1 MTVEPET
8 TNGGRTGRLD
18 GVLGLVERVGNRLP
32 NPFVLFTGLLVLI
45 AVVSTIVAAFGVTV
59 TVPGVDEPVPVRGA
73 LTPDALVALMDGV
86 IDNFVTFPALGP
98 VLTVVLGVGVA
109 QGTGALESA
118 VRLVFSRVSRR
129 AVPYVVALV
138 ACQGHV
144 MSDAS
149 FLVIPPLAALVFL
162 AVGRHPVAGLIG
174 AYACTATGY
183 AGGLFMGT
191 LDASLAG
198 ITQKAASLLPA
209 GAGFAG
215 NIAMNWYFGAA
226 AGLILPLVGGF
237 IIDRVLEPRLGPWRR
252 GDTARNGSADEG
264 ADEATG
270 LRVTREEKRAVLVA
284 AGAVLL
290 FAVLLGIAWV
300 LPGSPL
306 QGEGGT
312 LIPSP
317 LLDNIVIAIA
327 ASFLIFGVVYAR
339 VLPVAKEKREVG
351 TLMQNAIRDMA
362 GFIVLIFI
370 VSQTLAVLTYSNLG
384 TLMAVGLAN
393 AAEGVGL
400 QGFAVLAFLVVISA
414 LLNLV
419 ITSGSGLWSL
429 ESTVMVPGLML
440 LDLSPAV
447 IQAAHRI
454 GDSVTQAVSPMHIF
468 LYLVLTMARRYVP
481 EMQLGTLVARL
492 LPFVPAFAVVWVGIL
507 AVFFF
512 ADLPPGPGQSIY
524 LP

>member
-1 MTVEPET
+1 MGINQDSNLQDDLT
-8 TNGGRTGRLD
+8 TEGGSGRLG
-18 GVLGLVERVGNRLP
+18 GVLGFVEKLGNKLP
-32 NPFVLFTGLLVLI
+32 NPFLLFVGLLGLI
-45 AVVSTIVAAFGVTV
+45 AVASTVVAAFHVEV
-59 TVPGVDEPVPVRGA
+59 IVPGVKEAVPVRAA
-73 LTPDALVALMDGV
+73 LAPDGLVALMEGA
-86 IDNFVTFPALGP
+86 IDNFVSFPALGP
-98 VLTVVLGVGVA
+98 VLVVVLGVGVA
-109 QGTGALESA
+109 QGTGGLEAA
-118 VRLVFSRVSRR
+118 VRLVFSRVPRG

-162 AVGRHPVAGLIG
+162 AVGRHPLAGLIG

-183 AGGLFMGT
+183 GGGLLMGT

-209 GAGFAG
+209 GSDFHG
-215 NIAMNWYFGAA
+215 NIAMNYYFGVA
-226 AGLILPLVGGF
+226 AGLILPIVGGLL
-237 IIDRVLEPRLGPWRR
+237 IDKVLEPKLGPWR
-252 GDTARNGSADEG
+252 GGENTEG
-264 ADEATG
+264 VQVSKA
-270 LRVTREEKRAVLVA
+270 EKRAVLVA
-284 AGAVLL
+284 AGAVAL
-290 FAVLLGIAWV
+290 FGVLLTVAWL

-317 LLDNIVIAIA
+317 LLSNLVIAISL
-327 ASFLIFGVVYAR
+327 SFLIFGVVYAR
-339 VLPVAKEKREVG
+339 VLPVQRDKREVG
-351 TLMQNAIRDMA
+351 ALMEKSIRDMA

-370 VSQTLAVLTYSNLG
+370 VSQTLAVLAYSNLG
-384 TLMAVGLAN
+384 VLMAVKLAD
-393 AAEGVGL
+393 AAESVGL
-400 QGFAVLAFLVVISA
+400 QGFGVLVFLVLLSSM
-414 LLNLV
+414 LNLV

-440 LDLSPAV
+440 LDLSPAM

-468 LYLVLTMARRYVP
+468 LYLVLTMARRYEP
-481 EMQLGTLVARL
+481 NLKLGTLIARL
-492 LPFVPAFAVVWVGIL
+492 LPFVPAFAVVWIGIL
-507 AVFFF
+507 ALFFF
-512 ADLPPGPGQSIY
+512 LGLPPGPGQSVF

>member
-1 MTVEPET
+1 MATNKHNATDDELT
-8 TNGGRTGRLD
+8 TNGETGRLS
-18 GVLGLVERVGNRLP
+18 GVLGLVERLGNKLP
-32 NPFVLFTGLLVLI
+32 NPFLLFVGLLLLI
-45 AVVSTIVAAFGVTV
+45 AVASTVVAAFHVTV
-59 TVPGVDEPVPVRGA
+59 NVPGVKEAVPVRAA
-73 LTPDALVALMDGV
+73 LAPDGLVALMDGA

-98 VLTVVLGVGVA
+98 VLVVVLGVGVA
-109 QGTGALESA
+109 QGTGGLEAA
-118 VRLVFSRVSRR
+118 VRLVFSRVPRG

-162 AVGRHPVAGLIG
+162 AVGRHPLAGLIG

-183 AGGLFMGT
+183 GGGLLMGT

-209 GAGFAG
+209 GQDFHG
-215 NIAMNWYFGAA
+215 NIAMNYYFGVA
-226 AGLILPLVGGF
+226 AGLILPIVGGLL
-237 IIDRVLEPRLGPWRR
+237 IDKVLEPRLGPWR
-252 GDTARNGSADEG
+252 GESAE
-264 ADEATG
+264 TG
-270 LRVTREEKRAVLVA
+270 GVRVSQGEKRAVLVA
-284 AGAVLL
+284 AGAVVV
-290 FAVLLGIAWV
+290 FGVLLAVAWL

-317 LLDNIVIAIA
+317 LLSNLVIAISL
-327 ASFLIFGVVYAR
+327 SFLIFGVVYAR
-339 VLPVAKEKREVG
+339 VLPVEREQRAVGALMEKS
-351 TLMQNAIRDMA
+351 IRDMA

-370 VSQTLAVLTYSNLG
+370 VSQTLAVLAYSNLG
-384 TLMAVGLAN
+384 VLMAVKLAD

-400 QGFAVLAFLVVISA
+400 QGFGVLVFLVVLSSM
-414 LLNLV
+414 LNLV

-440 LDLSPAV
+440 LDLSPAM

-454 GDSVTQAVSPMHIF
+454 GDSVTQAISPMHIF
-468 LYLVLTMARRYVP
+468 LYLVLTMARRYEP
-481 EMQLGTLVARL
+481 NLKLGTLVARL
-492 LPFVPAFAVVWVGIL
+492 LPFAPAFAVVWIGIL
-507 AVFFF
+507 ALFYFLG
-512 ADLPPGPGQSIY
+512 LPPGPGQSVF

>member
-1 MTVEPET
+1 MTTKNDNRTDDGPTVE
-8 TNGGRTGRLD
+8 NGTGRLG
-18 GVLGLVERVGNRLP
+18 GVLGLVERVGNKLP
-32 NPFVLFTGLLVLI
+32 NPFLLFVGLLVLI
-45 AVVSTIVAAFGVTV
+45 AVASTIVAAFGVKV
-59 TVPGVDEPVPVRGA
+59 AVPGVKEAMPVRGA
-73 LTPDALVALMDGV
+73 LTPDGLVALMGGV

-98 VLTVVLGVGVA
+98 VLVVVLGVGVA
-109 QGTGALESA
+109 QGTGGLEAA
-118 VRLVFSRVSRR
+118 VRLVFSRVPRW

-162 AVGRHPVAGLIG
+162 AVGRHPLAGLIG

-183 AGGLFMGT
+183 GGGLLLGT

-209 GAGFAG
+209 GSDFHG
-215 NIAMNWYFGAA
+215 NIAMNYFFGAA
-226 AGLILPLVGGF
+226 AGLILPIVGGLL
-237 IIDRVLEPRLGPWRR
+237 IDKVLEPKLGRWQ
-252 GDTARNGSADEG
+252 GEAEENARVQVSPA
-264 ADEATG
+264 
-270 LRVTREEKRAVLVA
+270 EKRAVLIA
-284 AGAVLL
+284 AGAVAV
-290 FAVLLGIAWV
+290 FWVLLVAAWL

-317 LLDNIVIAIA
+317 LLSNLVIAIS

-339 VLPVAKEKREVG
+339 GLPVQKDKREVG
-351 TLMQNAIRDMA
+351 SLMEKAIRDMA

-370 VSQTLAVLTYSNLG
+370 VSQTLAVLSYSNLG
-384 TLMAVGLAN
+384 VLMAVKL
-393 AAEGVGL
+393 AEGAKGIGL
-400 QGFAVLAFLVVISA
+400 HGFGVLVFLVLLST

-429 ESTVMVPGLML
+429 ESTVMVPALML
-440 LDLSPAV
+440 LNLSPAM

-454 GDSVTQAVSPMHIF
+454 GDSVTQAISPMHIF
-468 LYLVLTMARRYVP
+468 LYLVLTMARRYEP
-481 EMQLGTLVARL
+481 NLKLGTLVARL
-492 LPFVPAFAVVWVGIL
+492 LPFAPAFAVVWVGIL
-507 AVFFF
+507 AVFYFLG
-512 ADLPPGPGQSIY
+512 LPPGPGQSVF

>member
-1 MTVEPET
+1 MTAEPET
-8 TNGGRTGRLD
+8 MTDGRTGRFG
-18 GVLGLVERVGNRLP
+18 GVFGLVERVGNRLP
-32 NPFVLFTGLLVLI
+32 NPFILFVVLLVLI
-45 AVVSTIVAAFGVTV
+45 AVLSTIVAALGVTV
-59 TVPGVDEPVPVRGA
+59 TVPGVEEPVPVRGA
-73 LTPDALVALMDGV
+73 LTPDGLVALMEGV

-118 VRLVFSRVSRR
+118 VRLVFSRVSRG

-162 AVGRHPVAGLIG
+162 AVGRHPLAGLIG

-183 AGGLFMGT
+183 GGGLFMGT

-209 GAGFAG
+209 GEGFAG
-215 NIAMNWYFGAA
+215 NIAMNWFFGAA

-252 GDTARNGSADEG
+252 DSA
-264 ADEATG
+264 ADGATG
-270 LRVTREEKRAVLVA
+270 DGEPADLQVSREEKRAVLVA
-284 AGAVLL
+284 AGSVLV
-290 FAVLLGIAWV
+290 FAVLLATAWV

-317 LLDNIVIAIA
+317 MLSNIVIAIA

-339 VLPVAKEKREVG
+339 VLPVAKEDRQVG

-370 VSQTLAVLTYSNLG
+370 VSQTLAVLSYSNLG

-400 QGFAVLAFLVVISA
+400 QGFGVLVFLVVISA

-447 IQAAHRI
+447 IQATHRI

-481 EMQLGTLVARL
+481 DLQLGTLVARL
-492 LPFVPAFAVVWVGIL
+492 LPFVPAFAVVWIGIL

-512 ADLPPGPGQSIY
+512 AELPPGPGQTIY